1 MDIQK
6 NKKNILINKMLYIYA
21 IIIFSLPFFRGLYFE
36 KDMYIASLI
45 IGVVSL
51 ISIIKNVRKE
61 DGLIMFSGLQYFSI
75 LFISLYIITCFF
87 AFNKDL
93 ATYEATKNLTYFL
106 LFISIS
112 YEMKNTFDIS
122 FLNIILILSGAAV
135 SIIGF
140 GCAFQTFT
148 YEGAFQ
154 AGMINSTFQ
163 YHNTFGAYMLV
174 MLFLTM
180 SEICD
185 KEGITKN
192 ILNGI
197 GYLIFL
203 GFIFSYSRGAWI
215 LLPVCGCIMLILL
228 RNKGFKNVALSTISI
243 IISFGIT
250 FSSIY
255 NNIATPS
262 SKGWI
267 FIFIGIITSVGVS
280 LLLDKVFSNIEFKK
294 KPIMTALIFIAVLG
308 VIGFFTGA
316 LTKFL
321 PESISQRIQSIN
333 AKSFTVVE
341 RGVFYK
347 DGLKMVKQHPIL
359 GAGGGAWA
367 ALYNQYK
374 TYEYTTQQ
382 AHNYIMQVWTDIG
395 TLGLISLIGIYL
407 SLIIATYKTYI
418 KIDDDKLKNR
428 LVCIFTAAIALIAHS
443 FIDFDMS
450 LGAYAAILWII
461 LGIILSLQKQYAYE
475 EPKKKKDIISLPKAL
490 LTVLTLI
497 VMVSSLGNSLASVYS
512 QKAIDIV
519 NKEELKDEDYKSI
532 SKYFKTSSTL
542 DPFKASYKFD
552 LGNTQL
558 HMAKDEKSKQLFEE
572 SKSNV
577 EKSLELDETNYKVLT
592 NAAQYYF
599 RIGETDKAL
608 EVVDKLEEY
617 HPLNDY
623 TYTNVI
629 GVNYSIAGDYINNKE
644 FDKAK
649 PYLQK
654 IVDTEEKVSRMNNE
668 LNEKKES
675 LLKGVK
681 DLPEGYVE
689 DRFNITLTQA
699 DVNKI
704 NSSKEILKAV
714 D

>member
-1 MDIQK
+1 MK
-6 NKKNILINKMLYIYA
+6 NERKINKILYIYG
-21 IIIFSLPFFRGLYFE
+21 FVLFMLPFFKGLYFE
-36 KDMYIASLI
+36 KDMYIAALI
-45 IGVVSL
+45 IGVLSL
-51 ISIIKNVRKE
+51 ISLIRNVKKE
-61 DGLIMFSGLQYFSI
+61 DGIILFSGLQYSSI
-75 LFISLYIITCFF
+75 SFITLYIITCFF

-112 YEMKNTFDIS
+112 YEIKNTFDIS
-122 FLNIILILSGAAV
+122 FLSISLILSGVVV
-135 SIIGF
+135 SMIGF
-140 GCAFQTFT
+140 GCAFGSFT

-163 YHNTFGAYMLV
+163 YHNTFGAYMLGI
-174 MLFLTM
+174 LFLTM

-185 KEGITKN
+185 KEGVIKN

-203 GFIFSYSRGAWI
+203 GFIFSYSRGAWV
-215 LLPVCGCIMLILL
+215 LLPVCGFIMLVLL
-228 RNKGFKNVALSTISI
+228 RNKGFKNVILSTISI
-243 IISFGIT
+243 LISFGIT
-250 FSSIY
+250 FSNIY
-255 NNIATPS
+255 NNISTPS

-267 FIFIGIITSVGVS
+267 FILIGIVVSFIVS
-280 LLLDKVFSNIEFKK
+280 LLLDKLFSNIEFNKK
-294 KPIMTALIFIAVLG
+294 IIISILVCIAFLG
-308 VIGFFTGA
+308 AISLFTGA
-316 LTKFL
+316 LSKFL
-321 PESISQRIQSIN
+321 PENISQRIQSIN

-347 DGLKMVKQHPIL
+347 DGLKMVKEHPVL

-367 ALYNQYK
+367 SLYNQYK

-407 SLIIATYKTYI
+407 SLVIATYKSYI
-418 KIDDDKLKNR
+418 KIEDSRLKNR

-450 LGAYAAILWII
+450 LGAYAVILWII
-461 LGIILSLQKQYAYE
+461 LGIILSLQKEYCYE
-475 EPKKKKDIISLPKAL
+475 EPKKKKEIISIPKVL
-490 LTVLTLI
+490 LVVLTVI
-497 VMVSSLGNSLASVYS
+497 VMASSLGNRLAFVYS

-519 NKEELKDEDYKSI
+519 SKDELKAEDYRKVA
-532 SKYFKTSSTL
+532 KYFKTASTL
-542 DPFKASYKFD
+542 DPFKATYKFD

-558 HMAKDEKSKQLFEE
+558 YMAEEDESKKVLEE
-572 SKSNV
+572 SKLNV
-577 EKSLELDETNYKVLT
+577 EKSLKLDETNYKVLT

-608 EVVDKLEEY
+608 QVVEKLEEY

-629 GVNYSIAGDYINNKE
+629 GVNYSIAGEYLNNKE

-654 IVDTEEKVSRMNNE
+654 IVDTEETVLRINNE
-668 LNEKKES
+668 LNKKKED

-689 DRFNITLTQA
+689 DRFNIKLTQV
-699 DVNKI
+699 DIDKI
-704 NSSKEILKAV
+704 NASKEILNSI